1 MTGLATPAHSHV
13 PSLKIP
19 NRWLIAAAAFC
30 MQLALGSVY
39 GWSVFLNPL
48 HDLYG
53 ATKSAVGLTFTIT
66 LVAVGITAGFGGHL
80 QGRFG
85 PRAVATAA
93 GVLYGSGVFL
103 SSLAPNVYVLY
114 VTYGVLGGI
123 GLGLGYIVPLGTL
136 IRWFPDRRGFITG
149 LAVTGFGLGAFV
161 TSPIVS
167 EAIKARGVQETLGIL
182 GATYLIMVVAAAQF
196 MRAAPE
202 DYVPHGWIADKRQTS
217 VGAERNYT
225 LREAL
230 RSPKWYLL
238 WSILALNVT
247 AGAALISVAAAMAQD
262 FARVDTITA
271 ALLVSMISLFNGIG
285 RLFWGSLSDSIG
297 RPLTFLVIFGVQ
309 VFAFVY
315 LSTVS
320 DFWSFLIPAVI
331 IALCFGGGFGTMPAF
346 VADTFGPK
354 NSGTIYGAMLTA
366 WSAGAIAGPVLIS
379 NVPYRPALLII
390 AGTVFVATAL
400 PLIARASARRSAPAS
415 LTGPSRT

>member
-114 VTYGVLGGI
+114 VTYGILGGI

-167 EAIKARGVQETLGIL
+167 EAIKARGVQGTLGIL
-182 GATYLIMVVAAAQF
+182 GATYLIMVVAAAQC
-196 MRAAPE
+196 AP
-202 DYVPHGWIADKRQTS
+202 KR
-217 VGAERNYT
+217 
-225 LREAL
+225 LRL
-230 RSPKWYLL
+230 TNSDRRSSSASTACLPQFSTL
-238 WSILALNVT
+238 WSLLNQT
-247 AGAALISVAAAMAQD
+247 
-262 FARVDTITA
+262 
-271 ALLVSMISLFNGIG
+271 
-285 RLFWGSLSDSIG
+285 
-297 RPLTFLVIFGVQ
+297 P
-309 VFAFVY
+309 
-315 LSTVS
+315 
-320 DFWSFLIPAVI
+320 
-331 IALCFGGGFGTMPAF
+331 
-346 VADTFGPK
+346 
-354 NSGTIYGAMLTA
+354 
-366 WSAGAIAGPVLIS
+366 
-379 NVPYRPALLII
+379 
-390 AGTVFVATAL
+390 
-400 PLIARASARRSAPAS
+400 
-415 LTGPSRT
+415 